1 MPNLSIFQGLTGRQ
15 GSPTGGSVRD
25 MIIGAFGTTK
35 RGGPNTRAAA
45 EALGVSQR
53 SVQRW
58 IAGKDRKQRN
68 APRSDH
74 LSNLRVKARQAVST
88 KKGRKASLDQSRQR
102 FAGRKSTKL
111 TTHGLQGPEGGG
123 KGYSRVRTV
132 SIELSSGDLD
142 AMFDAYERGGDSAV
156 TDWLQQHH
164 SANYVPGWT
173 FENIQHIKLD

>member
-1 MPNLSIFQGLTGRQ
+1 M
-15 GSPTGGSVRD
+15 
-25 MIIGAFGTTK
+25 
-35 RGGPNTRAAA
+35 
-45 EALGVSQR
+45 
-53 SVQRW
+53 
-58 IAGKDRKQRN
+58 
-68 APRSDH
+68 
-74 LSNLRVKARQAVST
+74 ST

-132 SIELSSGDLD
+132 SIELSGGDVD

-173 FENIQHIKLD
+173 FENIDHLRLD